1 MTLVGD
7 LDLPEFDF
15 SDPDLVGETYHRRL
29 AALREQSWLAR
40 SPIALLVLDRSAG
53 EFFLRS
59 RVSAFPGRQIA
70 ELFGITAGPLFE
82 HIDANILNL
91 SDATHRRLRSIVGG
105 AFTPAAANRWRPVMR
120 QILEQLWGGLDRDGR
135 TEFVATLAK
144 PYPALTIAT
153 ILGAP
158 AQDAP
163 RLHEWSTWV
172 QRQFDIRALSTD
184 LPRIEAAVVEVYDY
198 VEALLARPPEQS
210 RDTLLG
216 ALLAAEADGERLSH
230 VECVNLAVNV
240 LAGAIDTTQSQLS
253 HAMHLFATQPD
264 QWALLGTSPDFVPA
278 AVTEVLRVE
287 PVTPFTAR
295 IVLEDVD
302 YQGVVFPAGT
312 IVAICA
318 ERANRES
325 EGGERF
331 GITAERDGRLLTF
344 GAGPHFCLGANL
356 ARAELEE
363 ALRFLAP
370 RMPGLDLGGSVSFG
384 GIEGIY
390 GVEAL
395 PLRWSATAVSADR

>member
-1 MTLVGD
+1 MTLVAD
-7 LDLPEFDF
+7 LDLPELDF
-15 SDPDLVGETYHRRL
+15 GDPDLVGEAYHQRL

-40 SPIALLVLDRSAG
+40 SPVAVVVLDRAAG
-53 EFFLRS
+53 EFFLRAKATS
-59 RVSAFPGRQIA
+59 FPGRQIA
-70 ELFGITAGPLFE
+70 ELFGITAGPLYE

-120 QILEQLWGGLDRDGR
+120 QILGQLWDGLDGDAIGGV
-135 TEFVATLAK
+135 EFVTALAK

-158 AQDAP
+158 VEDAA

-184 LPRIEAAVVEVYDY
+184 LARIEAAVVEVYDY
-198 VEALLARPPEQS
+198 VDSLLAQGPDPS
-210 RDTLLG
+210 SLLG
-216 ALLAAEADGERLSH
+216 ALRAAEAEGERLSH

-253 HAMHLFATQPD
+253 HAAHLFALEPE
-264 QWALLGTSPDFVPA
+264 QWAMLSRSSDLVPA

-295 IVLEDVD
+295 LCLEDIEYTD
-302 YQGVVFPAGT
+302 VVFPAGT

-318 ERANRES
+318 
-325 EGGERF
+325 
-331 GITAERDGRLLTF
+331 
-344 GAGPHFCLGANL
+344 
-356 ARAELEE
+356 
-363 ALRFLAP
+363 
-370 RMPGLDLGGSVSFG
+370 
-384 GIEGIY
+384 
-390 GVEAL
+390 
-395 PLRWSATAVSADR
+395 

>member
-40 SPIALLVLDRSAG
+40 SPIALLVLDRAAG
-53 EFFLRS
+53 DFFLRS
-59 RVSAFPGRQIA
+59 RATAFPGRQIA

-105 AFTPAAANRWRPVMR
+105 AFTPIAANRWRPVMR
-120 QILEQLWGGLDRDGR
+120 QILEHLWGSVDRNGR
-135 TEFVATLAK
+135 TEFVAALAK

-153 ILGAP
+153 IFGAP
-158 AQDAP
+158 AEDAP
-163 RLHEWSTWV
+163 RLHDWSTWV

-184 LPRIEAAVVEVYDY
+184 LARIEAAVMEVYDY
-198 VEALLARPPEQS
+198 VEALLSRPPEQS
-210 RDTLLG
+210 EASLLG
-216 ALLAAEADGERLSH
+216 ALVAAEADGERLSH
-230 VECVNLAVNV
+230 VECVNLAINV

-253 HAMHLFATQPD
+253 HALHLFATQPD
-264 QWALLGTSPDFVPA
+264 QWVLLDSSPDLVPA
-278 AVTEVLRVE
+278 AVTEILRLE

-295 IVLEDVD
+295 ICLEEVD

-318 ERANRES
+318 ERANREC

-331 GITAERDGRLLTF
+331 DIAAERDGRLLTF
-344 GAGPHFCLGANL
+344 GAGPHYCLGANL

-370 RMPGLDLGGSVSFG
+370 RMPGLDLDGPVSLG

-390 GVEAL
+390 GIEAL
-395 PLRWSATAVSADR
+395 PLRWSGTAV